1 MTEPRVALVTGGA
14 RGIGAAV
21 ARRLHAQ
28 GRRVVLA
35 DLLTTEAEELADEL
49 DGRAYRCDVTDSDG
63 VRDMVS
69 AIETD
74 LAPVCVGADRAVT
87 IGLILTELIINAQ
100 KYAYDGAPG
109 PLRIGLTEADDSLRL
124 VVSDDG
130 KGGHKAGKGFGS
142 MMIGSLVAQLGGQ
155 IDYRDQKPGLEVAL
169 RTRIEAPA

>member
-1 MTEPRVALVTGGA
+1 MGLGDRDRSGAGLRRGRPGGDH
-14 RGIGAAV
+14 R
-21 ARRLHAQ
+21 
-28 GRRVVLA
+28 
-35 DLLTTEAEELADEL
+35 
-49 DGRAYRCDVTDSDG
+49 
-63 VRDMVS
+63 
-69 AIETD
+69 
-74 LAPVCVGADRAVT
+74 
-87 IGLILTELIINAQ
+87 LILTELIINAQ

>member
-1 MTEPRVALVTGGA
+1 MGPEW
-14 RGIGAAV
+14 
-21 ARRLHAQ
+21 
-28 GRRVVLA
+28 
-35 DLLTTEAEELADEL
+35 
-49 DGRAYRCDVTDSDG
+49 
-63 VRDMVS
+63 VS